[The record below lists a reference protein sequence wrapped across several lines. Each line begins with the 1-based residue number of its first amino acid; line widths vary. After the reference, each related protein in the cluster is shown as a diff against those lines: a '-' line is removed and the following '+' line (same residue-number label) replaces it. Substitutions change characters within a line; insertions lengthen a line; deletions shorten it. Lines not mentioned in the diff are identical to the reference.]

1 MASPTLSI
9 LPTQPGLTQERAAF
23 FLLLRKNSDWKAGN
37 EQNKWALKETI
48 PRLGGSVGGS
58 QLQKAVVSVHRKDP
72 NPSVSATDLA
82 TQMTHNLSTAN
93 QHYHM
98 DER

>member
-1 MASPTLSI
+1 MTGRQVTNRINELS
-9 LPTQPGLTQERAAF
+9 
-23 FLLLRKNSDWKAGN
+23 K
-37 EQNKWALKETI
+37 
-48 PRLGGSVGGS
+48 RLFPDLVGSVGGS
-58 QLQKAVVSVHRKDP
+58 QLWKAVVSALRKDL

-98 DER
+98 DDRVKQKMLPGDTWTI